1 MREKFDSLR
10 NASLRVWVW
19 FRGEVSQTFPASAGA
34 GGAAAHDDGGV
45 QEVPQDGARAVHGAA
60 QRAPGAARG

>member
-1 MREKFDSLR
+1 MRTKPGSGMPGGVFGWGRLS
-10 NASLRVWVW
+10 SPRV
-19 FRGEVSQTFPASAGA
+19 PAGV

-45 QEVPQDGARAVHGAA
+45 QEVPQDGTRAVHGAA

>member
-1 MREKFDSLR
+1 MRAEFDWLGS
-10 NASLRVWVW
+10 AWVW
-19 FRGEVSQTFPASAGA
+19 LWLGGRFHSALVAAPAGA

-45 QEVPQDGARAVHGAA
+45 QEVPQDGTRAVHGAA

>member
-1 MREKFDSLR
+1 MRVCLP
-10 NASLRVWVW
+10 
-19 FRGEVSQTFPASAGA
+19 GEADRAVPAGA

-45 QEVPQDGARAVHGAA
+45 PQVPQDGAGAVHGAA